1 MRLLLLHAFPL
12 DGRMWLGQRGV
23 AAPGGTWAPTL
34 YRLGASIEDW
44 AAALAGYLDA
54 GPTVVV
60 GCSIGG
66 SCALELVR
74 QAGDRVAALVLVST
88 KAGHRPEPAQRDG
101 YLSVLRAGGVPG
113 LWRRMAG
120 QFFDPD
126 ADPAVVAQA
135 RALAYAQRPGD
146 LAGAI
151 TAFHSRPDLTG
162 VVERWDRPLTVV
174 VGERDGVAADPVAR
188 AAALAARAPR
198 GQLRVVPG
206 AGHFPNLQRTAEF
219 NAILAGTIRS
229 CMEPPR

>member
-23 AAPGGTWAPTL
+23 AAPGGTRAPTL

-44 AAALAGYLDA
+44 AAAVTAYLDA

-66 SCALELVR
+66 SCALELAR
-74 QAGDRVAALVLVST
+74 RADDRVAALVLVST
-88 KAGHRPEPAQRDG
+88 KAGHRPDPAQRDS
-101 YLSVLRAGGVPG
+101 YLSSLRTGGVPG

-126 ADPAVVAQA
+126 TDPAVAARA
-135 RALAYAQRPGD
+135 RALALAQRPGD

-151 TAFHSRPDLTG
+151 TAFHSRPDLTR
-162 VVERWDRPLTVV
+162 VVEEWDKPLTVV
-174 VGERDGVAADPVAR
+174 VGDRDGVTADPVGR

-206 AGHFPNLQRTAEF
+206 AGHFPNLQRPAEF
-219 NAILAGTIRS
+219 NAILAGTVRCCLES
-229 CMEPPR
+229 PR